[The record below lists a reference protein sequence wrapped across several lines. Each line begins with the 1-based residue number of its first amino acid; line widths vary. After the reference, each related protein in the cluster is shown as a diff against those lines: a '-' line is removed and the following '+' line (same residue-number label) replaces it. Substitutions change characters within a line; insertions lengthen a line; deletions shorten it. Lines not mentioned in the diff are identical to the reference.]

1 MFNEVLKPM
10 GITKCGIRLDSGD
23 MAYLTQQA
31 RIMLDEAGW
40 TECSISVSNS
50 LDEYIIRDILRQGA
64 KIDLFGVGRTNPE
77 DNTEKFS
84 MSVFALNTCQEA
96 NGVSWLHGEVSK
108 KMFSPVWPGYFPEEL
123 HVDYVTNGVHMP
135 TWAAHEWKDI
145 YAKYLPKEW
154 IHDQSNME
162 MWKPYADIP
171 DAEIWAT
178 RMSLK
183 RKMMDYIK
191 EKFREDWMKIMLCL

>member
-1 MFNEVLKPM
+1 
-10 GITKCGIRLDSGD
+10 
-23 MAYLTQQA
+23 
-31 RIMLDEAGW
+31 MLDEAGW

-145 YAKYLPKEW
+145 YAKYLHNSKMIFLARPDFSLHVLKMKKLFGDYLHRLK
-154 IHDQSNME
+154 INFLFGVQNFLYRFLYRNLPAQS
-162 MWKPYADIP
+162 
-171 DAEIWAT
+171 
-178 RMSLK
+178 
-183 RKMMDYIK
+183 
-191 EKFREDWMKIMLCL
+191 